1 MGYGAYGKL
10 PALGD
15 FVRIGLGR
23 DFVSAWD
30 EWLQSGLLALSE
42 SLGEQWE
49 ALYMSAPIWRFSLQ
63 AGDAGPAP
71 VSGVMMPS
79 VDRVGR
85 KFPLTLAAQQ
95 DGGGVGLMA
104 HLSRD
109 TTFVQLENLV
119 LASLEDSMT
128 VDSLRE
134 GLEVIQPVEAPAVVL
149 QGGGDLTVARVSGEG
164 ASQAGLAAALA
175 SNGFDGQS
183 LWSAH
188 LDGDCRLLAC
198 NGLPGP
204 DGLAAL
210 FDLDAAIWKGES
222 A

>member
-95 DGGGVGLMA
+95 DGGGVG
-104 HLSRD
+104 R
-109 TTFVQLENLV
+109 
-119 LASLEDSMT
+119 LADPY
-128 VDSLRE
+128 
-134 GLEVIQPVEAPAVVL
+134 QVV
-149 QGGGDLTVARVSGEG
+149 G
-164 ASQAGLAAALA
+164 
-175 SNGFDGQS
+175 
-183 LWSAH
+183 
-188 LDGDCRLLAC
+188 
-198 NGLPGP
+198 
-204 DGLAAL
+204 
-210 FDLDAAIWKGES
+210 
-222 A
+222 